1 MLLFLEQSKLGNPCP
16 GQPNMAAACLL
27 VSFVIEGIR
36 TVCLADT
43 SYGRHWVDKYCCKS
57 ILCMMGGCSPQTKY
71 SIFYYITPFIDVI
84 PRGKKFFPCGSLVN
98 ITVLP
103 DLDLHM
109 LDQTVTPSVGGEQS
123 VDKKFAGC
131 KFELTLQLI
140 VS

>member
-1 MLLFLEQSKLGNPCP
+1 MSPLSPSRITRYSIEFLAGC
-16 GQPNMAAACLL
+16 CLVVVL
-27 VSFVIEGIR
+27 SIVQQNFGGIR
-36 TVCLADT
+36 TQLNWHT
-43 SYGRHWVDKYCCKS
+43 
-57 ILCMMGGCSPQTKY
+57 CMCSKKKRYFYSVMNIMVNPQTKY

-109 LDQTVTPSVGGEQS
+109 LDQTVTPSVACKQS

-131 KFELTLQLI
+131 KFGLTLLLI